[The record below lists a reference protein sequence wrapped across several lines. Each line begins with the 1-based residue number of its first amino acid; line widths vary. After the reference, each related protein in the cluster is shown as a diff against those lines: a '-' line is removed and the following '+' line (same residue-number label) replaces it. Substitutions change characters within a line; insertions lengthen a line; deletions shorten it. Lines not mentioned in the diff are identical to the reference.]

1 MESGRVDVDELAA
14 ALTPQVAR
22 EVLDCQGQVDVVF
35 LRPSNHTWRVDC
47 ERGVFFVK
55 AHSKDWY
62 RVSVS
67 AAGGA
72 VAHEAGA
79 HRMLKAKGLETPTV
93 VAAERSAEN
102 PLGWP
107 YLLTERLTGT
117 SLVDAVDPDDQAS
130 SDHMMEAVG
139 AHLARI
145 HAITFEHPGYVGDGP
160 PRRPEGDAWQHPIWT
175 FERFALQSMRT
186 WSTDA
191 QTVPPT
197 VMDAVMRLFAEQ
209 LPAVRSSFS
218 PPRFTH
224 GDCHANQFFL
234 LPAAEGWA
242 VSGVLDLEVAS
253 SGCVLFDFVKFF
265 IEMRGI
271 FAGSGYSWWR
281 PLFTG
286 YGGEPEF
293 DVMRVLLAAAS
304 SINYTCGD
312 WNGWPSARSDVLRL
326 LTTATD
332 WSELLAGDS
341 EPAFKA
347 NGDPRIDAKPC

>member
-1 MESGRVDVDELAA
+1 MESGRVEVDELEAA
-14 ALTPQVAR
+14 MSTQVAR
-22 EVLDCQGQVDVVF
+22 EILNCQGHVEVEF
-35 LRPSNHTWRVDC
+35 LRPSNHTWRITC
-47 ERGVFFVK
+47 ERGVSFLK

-62 RVSVS
+62 GGSVS
-67 AAGGA
+67 SAGGA

-79 HRMLKAKGLETPTV
+79 HQLLKEKGLATPTV
-93 VAAERSAEN
+93 VAAERSADN

-107 YLLTERLTGT
+107 YLLTERLAGA
-117 SLVDAVDPDDQAS
+117 SLVDVVDPVEKKS
-130 SDHMMEAVG
+130 SDLAMEAVG
-139 AHLARI
+139 AHLARM
-145 HAITFEHPGYVGDGP
+145 HAITFQHPGYVGDGP
-160 PRRPEGDAWQHPIWT
+160 PRRPEADAWQHSIWT

-191 QTVPPT
+191 ETVPPS

-209 LPAVRSSFS
+209 LPAVQRSFFPSC
-218 PPRFTH
+218 FTH

-234 LPAAEGWA
+234 VRDAAGWT
-242 VSGVLDLEVAS
+242 VTGVLDLEVAA

-281 PLFTG
+281 PLFAG
-286 YGGEPEF
+286 YGGEPDF

-312 WNGWPSARSDVLRL
+312 WDGWPSTRSDVLRL

-332 WSELLAGDS
+332 WSELLAGDVVRAS
-341 EPAFKA
+341 
-347 NGDPRIDAKPC
+347 

>member
-1 MESGRVDVDELAA
+1 LDGLNTVVESGRVEVDELEA

-22 EVLDCQGQVDVVF
+22 EISGCTGQIDVAF

-62 RVSVS
+62 GGSVS

-79 HRMLKAKGLETPTV
+79 HQLLKAKGLATPTV
-93 VAAERSAEN
+93 VAAERSADN
-102 PLGWP
+102 PLRWP
-107 YLLTERLTGT
+107 YLLTERLTGA
-117 SLVDAVDPDDQAS
+117 SLVDVVDPADQAS
-130 SDHMMEAVG
+130 SDRMMEAVG
-139 AHLARI
+139 AHLARM
-145 HAITFEHPGYVGDGP
+145 HAITFEYPGYAGDGP
-160 PRRPEGDAWQHPIWT
+160 PRRPEADAWQHPIWT
-175 FERFALQSMRT
+175 FERFALQSMLT

-191 QTVPPT
+191 HAVPPS
-197 VMDAVMRLFAEQ
+197 VMDAVMRLFAEHV
-209 LPAVRSSFS
+209 PAIQGSFCPS
-218 PPRFTH
+218 RFTH

-234 LPAAEGWA
+234 VRGAAGWT

-281 PLFTG
+281 PLFAG
-286 YGGEPEF
+286 YGGEPDF

-312 WNGWPSARSDVLRL
+312 WDGWPSTRSDVLRL
-326 LTTATD
+326 LTTASD
-332 WSELLAGDS
+332 WSELLAGDLV
-341 EPAFKA
+341 PAS
-347 NGDPRIDAKPC
+347 